1 MCAASV
7 VAARAFCGPSTCS
20 DQRQLHHAILARPAP
35 SNTLQSSLHTCT
47 KHIIPRGGASTSLPM
62 ADPSV
67 IFDNTPFV
75 QSTAIFALTN
85 LLGCV
90 LSLFGTTQIHVDL
103 LGTGSFCLA
112 ALPAL
117 MGKGAALSR
126 VKISAAAVILWSV
139 KLAGY
144 LLFRIVKLGEDK
156 RLSDLFGS
164 TSGTISFWVF
174 SLMWGIL
181 CSLPHTLGSTSS
193 SSGLPVATIAGSILY
208 VIGIVLETTAD
219 YQKWMFKA
227 ENTGFCNVGLWSI
240 SQHPNWFGN
249 LLIWAGILTMNAPA
263 LVDASA
269 VVAAGEKASFF
280 DNVWRYRRLVFAC
293 LSPAFMLYLFNGQAD
308 GSLTRTVEL
317 AKGKYGSP
325 EYEEYLASV
334 PKIFPK
340 LF

>member
-1 MCAASV
+1 M
-7 VAARAFCGPSTCS
+7 T
-20 DQRQLHHAILARPAP
+20 
-35 SNTLQSSLHTCT
+35 
-47 KHIIPRGGASTSLPM
+47 
-62 ADPSV
+62 DPSV
-67 IFDNTPFV
+67 IFDNAPLI

-90 LSLFGTTQIHVDL
+90 LSLLGKTQIHVDL

-117 MGKGAALSR
+117 VGKGAALSR
-126 VKISAAAVILWSV
+126 VKISAAAVMLWSV

-156 RLSDLFGS
+156 RLSDLFSS

-193 SSGLPVATIAGSILY
+193 SSGLPVTTIAGSILY

-227 ENTGFCNVGLWSI
+227 ENTGFCNVGLWSSI

-249 LLIWAGILTMNAPA
+249 LLVWTGILMMNAPA
-263 LVDASA
+263 LVDVPA

-280 DNVWRYRRLVFAC
+280 HVVWRFRRLALAC
-293 LSPAFMLYLFNGQAD
+293 LSPVFMLYLFNGQAD
-308 GSLTRTVEL
+308 GSLTTTVEL

-325 EYEEYLASV
+325 EYEEYLANV